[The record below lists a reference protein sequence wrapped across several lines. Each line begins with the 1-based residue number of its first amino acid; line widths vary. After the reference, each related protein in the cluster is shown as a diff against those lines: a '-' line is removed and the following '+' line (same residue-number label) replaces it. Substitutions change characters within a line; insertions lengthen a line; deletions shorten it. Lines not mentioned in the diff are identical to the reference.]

1 MASAHDAE
9 RMGTKPH
16 WEPEDVIGKMTLSTL
31 LFSNDYR
38 HIAIKGMLTSV
49 VMLGLGGLMA
59 MLFRTELALPDIQIL
74 DARPYM
80 SLMTLHGMFMVF
92 GFIIPFVVSIM
103 YYMMPKI
110 LGTEQLLWARGAQW
124 SYWLL
129 IVAAILLVISRPD
142 FTWTFYP
149 PMSLRVGGDLIW
161 MGYIAVVLVA
171 VSEFIAGAV
180 LFKNGFAAARRIG
193 WKKLPLMGWG
203 AISEG
208 ILLVG
213 STPVLA
219 LVGVFMYTD
228 WAQITAVY
236 DPGRGGDVMT
246 FMFMFWF
253 YGHPA
258 VYLPLMPAVAI
269 LYTLLPRFLGRPI
282 WSYWS
287 AVTAFALLTVLAF
300 IVYPHHFQPAENVSG
315 MLQRSVQIL
324 TLAIF
329 IPSTLHVFNWIA
341 TLWSDPVPASAR
353 RAVPFKFIIAS
364 IFFLMVGG
372 VTAYVN
378 AQIAVDSD
386 YVHNTY
392 FVPAH
397 FHAMFVGFM
406 ANMAMAGIY
415 YLYPYFTGRMYNQAL
430 GNTHFWFWQIGIF
443 IKVTMMYYLGFNY
456 FPRWVVDYLDLP
468 QWSIPQLILTGGAYL
483 IGLGFIVFVIN
494 IMLSATRGATVVGDP
509 WAIDGEDAADGAKP
523 VPAE

>member
-9 RMGTKPH
+9 RMGIKPH

-59 MLFRTELALPDIQIL
+59 MLFRTELALPGIQIL

-129 IVAAILLVISRPD
+129 IAAAILLVISRPD

-171 VSEFIAGAV
+171 ISEFIAGAV
-180 LFKNGFAAARRIG
+180 LLKNGLAAGRRIG

-208 ILLVG
+208 ILLAA
-213 STPVLA
+213 STPILA
-219 LVGVFMYTD
+219 LVGIFMYTD

-287 AVTAFALLTVLAF
+287 AVTAFALLTMLAF

-341 TLWSDPVPASAR
+341 TLWSDPIPASAR

-430 GNTHFWFWQIGIF
+430 GNAHFWLWQIGIF
-443 IKVTMMYYLGFNY
+443 TKVTMMYYLGFNY

-509 WAIDGEDAADGAKP
+509 WAVDGEEAADGAKP

>member
-1 MASAHDAE
+1 MASVHDAE
-9 RMGTKPH
+9 RMGGKPH
-16 WEPEDVIGKMTLSTL
+16 WEAVDIIGKMSLSDL
-31 LFSNDYR
+31 LFSHDYR

-59 MLFRTELALPDIQIL
+59 ILFRTELALPDIQIL

-110 LGTEQLLWARGAQW
+110 LGTDELLWARGAQW
-124 SYWLL
+124 SWWLL
-129 IVAAILLVISRPD
+129 VIAAVLLIISRPD

-149 PMSLRVGGDLIW
+149 PMSLRVGGELVW

-171 VSEFIAGAV
+171 ISEFIAGAV
-180 LFKNGFAAARRIG
+180 LFKNGWAASRRTG
-193 WKKLPLMGWG
+193 WSKLPLMGWG

-213 STPVLA
+213 STPILA
-219 LVGVFMYTD
+219 VVGIVMYTD
-228 WAQITAVY
+228 WAGMTALF

-258 VYLPLMPAVAI
+258 VYLPLMPAVAT

-287 AVTAFALLTVLAF
+287 AVTAFALLTVLGF

-315 MLQRSVQIL
+315 WLQRATQIL
-324 TLAIF
+324 TLMIF

-341 TLWSDPVPASAR
+341 TLWQDTIPRSAK
-353 RAVPFKFIIAS
+353 RAIPFKFMVAS
-364 IFFLMVGG
+364 IFFLMYGG

-378 AQIAVDSD
+378 AQIATDSD
-386 YVHNTY
+386 FVHNTY

-406 ANMAMAGIY
+406 ANMAMAGFY
-415 YLYPYFTGRMYNQAL
+415 YLYPYFTGRMFSQGLA
-430 GNTHFWFWQIGIF
+430 NTHFWAWQIGIF
-443 IKVTMMYYLGFNY
+443 SKVSLMYYLGFNY

-468 QWSIPQLILTGGAYL
+468 QWSTGQFWLTGAAYL

-494 IMLSATRGATVVGDP
+494 AMYSATRGSTVSGDP
-509 WAIDGEDAADGAKP
+509 WAIDGDNASEATP